1 MPIFATDRILMRT
14 SCDRP
19 ALSSNPLRLSA
30 RIFYCAFVSVFSFLH
45 YFPAIRPP
53 FPTRETRK
61 YGYRCRLLAV
71 GFSPYFAITRQ
82 MDLCSEFHRMGITAA
97 FRTYCVLSKSA
108 RKQLFFI
115 LPLRLRYSLRFDF
128 LRPCDRSLRAVL
140 LDSVFASEKC
150 ANACGAREHPPS
162 TQTPAQPSFS
172 RRCCDIAG
180 SVYGP
185 RLSDIRRR
193 VR

>member
-1 MPIFATDRILMRT
+1 MRPPSFIVKCASDLCPNVLLRFRFRFLFSILFFR
-14 SCDRP
+14 DP
-19 ALSSNPLRLSA
+19 
-30 RIFYCAFVSVFSFLH
+30 
-45 YFPAIRPP
+45 PP

-71 GFSPYFAITRQ
+71 GFSPFFAIMRQ

-97 FRTYCVLSKSA
+97 FRTYCVFSKSA
-108 RKQLFFI
+108 RKQRFI
-115 LPLRLRYSLRFDF
+115 ISPLRLRYSLLFDF
-128 LRPCDRSLRAVL
+128 LRPCTFLSVPYSLTAF
-140 LDSVFASEKC
+140 FASEKC

-185 RLSDIRRR
+185 RLSDTRRR

>member
-19 ALSSNPLRLSA
+19 ALSSNPLRISA

-71 GFSPYFAITRQ
+71 GFSPFFAITRRT
-82 MDLCSEFHRMGITAA
+82 DLCSEFHRMGITAA
-97 FRTYCVLSKSA
+97 FRTYCVLSKGA

-115 LPLRLRYSLRFDF
+115 LPLRLRYSFSFDF
-128 LRPCDRSLRAVL
+128 LRPCTFLSVPYALTAILLPKSARPSAGRANLRQVRKRL
-140 LDSVFASEKC
+140 LILRFLA
-150 ANACGAREHPPS
+150 AAA
-162 TQTPAQPSFS
+162 
-172 RRCCDIAG
+172 I
-180 SVYGP
+180 
-185 RLSDIRRR
+185 
-193 VR
+193 